1 MGENTFKGRY
11 EKIGFNVKKRQKKLI
26 KLVPLGIAH
35 NIEVI
40 NRIEQD
46 LLKDIRDIDEMLQKK

>member
-1 MGENTFKGRY
+1 MGQALEDNFKGRY

-35 NIEVI
+35 NIEAI
-40 NRIEQD
+40 NRI
-46 LLKDIRDIDEMLQKK
+46 